1 MIFSFFLK
9 NLKKKLGKG
18 ITKTGGRNFLG
29 RVCVRGRGAGNKRIF
44 RFIDFYR
51 RINLKGRIVNIMY
64 DPNRTARIAVIIY
77 INSLCSYILL
87 QKGVK
92 IGHKIYSG
100 SICQEEAEIGYS
112 MPLKYMPLFSNISNI
127 ELKPFIGSTLCRSAG
142 TSCILVGKTK
152 DLKKGIL
159 KLNSKWELQISLDC
173 ISSIGSIGY
182 KSINNMFIEKA
193 GKKRAFGFKPKV
205 RGVAMNPVDHPHGGG
220 NGKKPKPKIP
230 VNAWHSVFKWT
241 HTTNKKLHNLKR
253 RKFKKLNEN

>member
-1 MIFSFFLK
+1 MIFSFFFK

-92 IGHKIYSG
+92 IGHKVYSG

-159 KLNSKWELQISLDC
+159 KLNSK
-173 ISSIGSIGY
+173 
-182 KSINNMFIEKA
+182 
-193 GKKRAFGFKPKV
+193 
-205 RGVAMNPVDHPHGGG
+205 
-220 NGKKPKPKIP
+220 
-230 VNAWHSVFKWT
+230 
-241 HTTNKKLHNLKR
+241 
-253 RKFKKLNEN
+253 